1 MRKNKIIFNWMKENV
16 ISIGNDA
23 TVKDAARLM
32 LEKRI
37 GTLPVVDEN
46 RTIVGLTTIQ
56 AIVQI
61 FLPDFVGMLSNIDF
75 IKDFGAT
82 GNPSIESFAK
92 AEELTVVDI
101 MEEPVS
107 VEYTCGLVRS
117 LSVMTKH
124 GIQDLPVT
132 KDGVLVGIA
141 SRVDIGRAF
150 LSIWL
155 TDQDNW
161 AEVH

>member
-1 MRKNKIIFNWMKENV
+1 MQKKKIVFNWMKKNV
-16 ISIGNDA
+16 ISICNDA

-46 RTIVGLTTIQ
+46 RAIVGLTTIQ
-56 AIVQI
+56 DIVQI
-61 FLPDFVGMLSNIDF
+61 FLPDFVALLSNIDF
-75 IKDFGAT
+75 IKDFGPSDF
-82 GNPSIESFAK
+82 PSIESLER
-92 AEELTVVDI
+92 AEGLTVVGI
-101 MEEPVS
+101 MEAPVS
-107 VEYTCGLVRS
+107 VESTCGLMRA

-124 GIQDLPVT
+124 NIQDLPVT

-141 SRVDIGRAF
+141 SRVDIGRGF

-155 TDQDNW
+155 TDQDK
-161 AEVH
+161 